1 MLESSKAIIFDLD
14 DTLVDTFSLLIV
26 PLERKAAGLISR
38 NAALPIAE
46 PELFKLL
53 IALRK
58 SSPTSIPDVLSCL
71 SGQLQPHILKL
82 YNSVFDDFDIS
93 PLVIGDCIKQKI
105 VSLRGEYH
113 TILLT
118 EGRISKQTEKLRWL
132 GLEKCF
138 DTVQIIDTNSDKTKK
153 DYLTN
158 FATSFS
164 LAYGDLLVVGNRID
178 NEILAGLLLGT
189 KTLWV
194 SYGEGGAIRL
204 PHVLKGLSGSVSS
217 PDELATYD
225 FASLFSG
232 AK

>member
-1 MLESSKAIIFDLD
+1 MLESSKAIFFDLD

-26 PLERKAAGLISR
+26 PLERIAAGLISR

-53 IALRK
+53 ISLRK
-58 SSPTSIPDVLSCL
+58 SSPASIPDVLSCL
-71 SGQLQPHILKL
+71 SGQLQPHVLKL
-82 YNSVFDDFDIS
+82 YSSVFDDFDIS
-93 PLVIGDCIKQKI
+93 PLVIQDCIKRKI

-113 TILLT
+113 TVLLT

-138 DTVQIIDTNSDKTKK
+138 DTVQIIDTNSGKTKK
-153 DYLTN
+153 DYISIVASN
-158 FATSFS
+158 HS
-164 LAYGDLLVVGNRID
+164 LHYADMLVVGNRID

-194 SYGEGGAIRL
+194 SYGEGATIRL
-204 PHVLKGLSGSVSS
+204 PHVSNALSDTLSHPS
-217 PDELATYD
+217 DLATYN
-225 FASLFSG
+225 FSSLL
-232 AK
+232 